1 MAPFDQGTQ
10 FPRFAEPRL
19 AQALAYSPVVLVHGP
34 RQCGKS
40 TLAKMLGDR
49 QGYGYLS
56 FDNAVTRRSADEDPL
71 GFVDDLPS
79 RVILDE
85 VQRVPA
91 LFTTLKSVVDRDRQP
106 GRFLLTGSSNVLLV
120 PKLSDSLAG
129 RMAILR
135 LHPFAQCELAGQP
148 SEFLDRLFEAD
159 FPVKTVPRLK
169 EDLLE
174 RVVAG
179 GYPPALERP
188 AGPPAHTTRDDWYRD
203 YITSLVQRDVREIS
217 RIRSLDALPRL
228 LRLAA
233 ARTGQLVNLLDL
245 STSFQQSRQTIG
257 DYITLLEHIFLLER
271 LPPWYNN
278 HTSRLIKT
286 PKLHLGDS
294 GLACS
299 LLGVDAQTLKSDRSQ
314 FGPLLETFVYQ
325 EIRRMASWHERH
337 HEFFHYR
344 DKDQAEVDIVI
355 ERGSNRI
362 AGVEVKAAATV
373 SAADFKGLKKLKTA
387 CGDRF
392 AGGVVLYDGETSA
405 GFGEGLYA
413 IPLRWLWE
421 AP

>member
-1 MAPFDQGTQ
+1 MVPSDRSTQ
-10 FPRFAEPRL
+10 FPRFSEPRL

-49 QGYGYLS
+49 EGYGYLS

-71 GFVDDLPS
+71 GFVDDLPN

-85 VQRVPA
+85 VQRVPE
-91 LFTTLKSVVDRDRQP
+91 LFITLKSVVDRDRQP

-188 AGPPAHTTRDDWYRD
+188 VGAPANTARNDWYRD
-203 YITSLVQRDVREIS
+203 YITTLVQRDVREIS
-217 RIRSLDALPRL
+217 RIRSLD
-228 LRLAA
+228 
-233 ARTGQLVNLLDL
+233 T
-245 STSFQQSRQTIG
+245 
-257 DYITLLEHIFLLER
+257 
-271 LPPWYNN
+271 
-278 HTSRLIKT
+278 
-286 PKLHLGDS
+286 
-294 GLACS
+294 
-299 LLGVDAQTLKSDRSQ
+299 
-314 FGPLLETFVYQ
+314 
-325 EIRRMASWHERH
+325 
-337 HEFFHYR
+337 
-344 DKDQAEVDIVI
+344 
-355 ERGSNRI
+355 
-362 AGVEVKAAATV
+362 
-373 SAADFKGLKKLKTA
+373 
-387 CGDRF
+387 
-392 AGGVVLYDGETSA
+392 
-405 GFGEGLYA
+405 
-413 IPLRWLWE
+413 
-421 AP
+421 